1 MISICHCEEDSLPDE
16 AIPSQQETA
25 GMEKKMD
32 ELKWELLVEVQ
43 GRLEA
48 DLLQS
53 YLEAYGVQTEIFQES
68 VGYNAFPVTIDGLG
82 RVQIFVSKEQLD
94 EARKLLADYNNPEGT
109 K

>member
-1 MISICHCEEDSLPDE
+1 
-16 AIPSQQETA
+16 
-25 GMEKKMD
+25 MD
-32 ELKWELLVEVQ
+32 ELKWDLLVEVQ

-68 VGYNAFPVTIDGLG
+68 VGHNAFPVTIDGLG

-94 EARKLLADYNNPEGT
+94 EARKLLADYNNPEEI

>member
-1 MISICHCEEDSLPDE
+1 
-16 AIPSQQETA
+16 
-25 GMEKKMD
+25 MD
-32 ELKWELLVEVQ
+32 EMKWELLVEVQ

-53 YLEAYGVQTEIFQES
+53 YLEAYGIQTEIFQES
-68 VGYNAFPVTIDGLG
+68 VGHNAFPVMIDGLG

-94 EARKLLADYNNPEGT
+94 EARNLLADYNNPEET

>member
-1 MISICHCEEDSLPDE
+1 
-16 AIPSQQETA
+16 
-25 GMEKKMD
+25 MD

-68 VGYNAFPVTIDGLG
+68 VGHNAFPVTIDGLG
-82 RVQIFVSKEQLD
+82 RVRIFVSKEQLD
-94 EARKLLADYNNPEGT
+94 EARKLLADYNNPEEM

>member
-1 MISICHCEEDSLPDE
+1 
-16 AIPSQQETA
+16 
-25 GMEKKMD
+25 MD

-53 YLEAYGVQTEIFQES
+53 YLEAYGIQTEIIQES
-68 VGYNAFPVTIDGLG
+68 VGHNVYPVMIDGLG
-82 RVQIFVSKEQLD
+82 RVQIFVPKEQIK
-94 EARKLLADYNNPEGT
+94 EAKKLIADYNNPEEI

>member
-1 MISICHCEEDSLPDE
+1 
-16 AIPSQQETA
+16 
-25 GMEKKMD
+25 MEKKMD

-53 YLEAYGVQTEIFQES
+53 YLEAYGIQTEIFQES
-68 VGYNAFPVTIDGLG
+68 VGHNAFPVMVDGLG
-82 RVQIFVSKEQLD
+82 RVQIFVSKEQLN
-94 EARKLLADYNNPEGT
+94 EARKLLANYNNPEEI

>member
-1 MISICHCEEDSLPDE
+1 
-16 AIPSQQETA
+16 
-25 GMEKKMD
+25 MD

-53 YLEAYGVQTEIFQES
+53 YLEAYGIQTEIFQES
-68 VGYNAFPVTIDGLG
+68 VGYNAFPVMVDGLG

-94 EARKLLADYNNPEGT
+94 EARKLLESDSEFLVIHLRQEDF
-109 K
+109 

>member
-1 MISICHCEEDSLPDE
+1 
-16 AIPSQQETA
+16 
-25 GMEKKMD
+25 MD
-32 ELKWELLVEVQ
+32 ELKWEMLVEVQ

-53 YLEAYGVQTEIFQES
+53 YLEAYGIQTEIFQES

-82 RVQIFVSKEQLD
+82 RVQIFVSKEQID
-94 EARKLLADYNNPEGT
+94 EARKLLEDYNTSEET

>member
-1 MISICHCEEDSLPDE
+1 
-16 AIPSQQETA
+16 
-25 GMEKKMD
+25 MD